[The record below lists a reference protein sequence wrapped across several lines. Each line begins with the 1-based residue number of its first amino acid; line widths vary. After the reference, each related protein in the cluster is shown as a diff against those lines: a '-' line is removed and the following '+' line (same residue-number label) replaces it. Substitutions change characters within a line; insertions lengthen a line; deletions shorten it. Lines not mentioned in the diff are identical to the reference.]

1 MAAVQL
7 IETVSA
13 GLVPVAA
20 ADLTA
25 ALIDGL
31 SGGHRDRAAI
41 ALTVAV
47 IVVTALGALLQHLN
61 RYAGNELARRISLR
75 TQQDLFGSVA
85 AIDDL
90 AELEDPA
97 FHNQVRLAQQAASSG
112 PQQLVGGVLA
122 IAQGSITTTGFLVSC
137 LTFAPAS
144 TALLVA
150 SAAPGVIAQWRLA
163 RSRAQAT
170 EASAPYARRQL
181 FYSLL
186 LVDLRAAKEIRL
198 FGLGPRLLRRLRSET
213 EQAQRLDRSVDLAT
227 LRTDGSLSLLTAAAS
242 GVALVLVVLNII
254 AGITPVGELAV
265 LIAALAGVQ
274 GGLAGIVGQVANLSQ
289 TLSLFSHYTS
299 LVDRSRR
306 RAVPPGAAA
315 VQRAA
320 VQRAARSPAQPA
332 ASSQDGTGIRFES
345 VWFRYHDEA
354 PWVLR
359 DLNLLLPP
367 RCVVGLVG
375 FNGAG
380 KSTIAKLLCGLYQPT
395 RGRITWDG
403 ADIREMPVTELRTRV
418 SAVFQDFM
426 AYELSVHDNIA
437 LGSADPG
444 ASRAAVAGF
453 GVPREAVTTAAS
465 AAGLHE
471 LLAALPAGY
480 DSMLSRIYADDG
492 LVSPS
497 RKLSGVQ
504 LSGGQ
509 WQRVALARAAMRP
522 DARLFI
528 LDEPSAS
535 LDPLAEADQRD
546 RLRALLAGTTGLL
559 ISHRLDSICRADLIV
574 VLRDGNIAEQG
585 THDAL
590 MRSDGEY
597 ARLFRIQA
605 QGFLNPSTSP
615 LPLRHSR
622 YPCDTP
628 HARGVLR
635 HLGIMPQYSP
645 LAVACIARRLHRR
658 ARRGRRD
665 PAIDQRHH
673 FVGSMVLSAV
683 DFGYDTVLCLRYRR
697 RWEACRLERIGV
709 TSCTA

>member
-1 MAAVQL
+1 MAAAQL
-7 IETVSA
+7 IETVGV

-31 SGGHRDRAAI
+31 SGRRHDRDAI
-41 ALTVAV
+41 ALTIAV

-61 RYAGNELARRISLR
+61 RYVGNELARRISLR
-75 TQQDLFGSVA
+75 TQQDLFGAVA

-97 FHNQVRLAQQAASSG
+97 FHNQVRLAQQAALSG

-163 RSRAQAT
+163 RSRARAT

-213 EQAQRLDRSVDLAT
+213 EQAQQLDRSVDLAT

-254 AGITPVGELAV
+254 AGTTPVGELAV

-289 TLSLFSHYTS
+289 TLSLFTHYSS

-315 VQRAA
+315 VQL
-320 VQRAARSPAQPA
+320 AARSPAQPA
-332 ASSQDGTGIRFES
+332 AGSQDGTGIRFES
-345 VWFRYHDEA
+345 VWFRYHDDA

-359 DLNLLLPP
+359 DLNLRLPP
-367 RCVVGLVG
+367 GCVVGLVG
-375 FNGAG
+375 LNGAG
-380 KSTIAKLLCGLYQPT
+380 KSTMAKLLCGLYQPT

-403 ADIREMPVTELRTRV
+403 ADIREMPAAELRARV

-426 AYELSVHDNIA
+426 AYELSAHDNIA
-437 LGSADPG
+437 LGSPDPG
-444 ASRAAVAGF
+444 ASGATAAGF

-465 AAGLHE
+465 AAGLDE

-546 RLRALLAGTTGLL
+546 RLRALLTGTTGLL

-585 THDAL
+585 THDDL

-605 QGFLNPSTSP
+605 QGFLYPVGIRGPARPDGYDRRYERPGPAETAL
-615 LPLRHSR
+615 LP
-622 YPCDTP
+622 
-628 HARGVLR
+628 
-635 HLGIMPQYSP
+635 
-645 LAVACIARRLHRR
+645 
-658 ARRGRRD
+658 RRGR
-665 PAIDQRHH
+665 
-673 FVGSMVLSAV
+673 
-683 DFGYDTVLCLRYRR
+683 
-697 RWEACRLERIGV
+697 
-709 TSCTA
+709 

>member
-1 MAAVQL
+1 MRNLLRALCLPWRCAPGLAAFQL
-7 IETVSA
+7 LETVSA

-31 SGGHRDRAAI
+31 SDRRHDGRDAI
-41 ALTVAV
+41 VATVAV
-47 IVVTALGALLQHLN
+47 IVVTALGALLQYGSS
-61 RYAGNELARRISLR
+61 YAGKELSRRISLR
-75 TQQDLFGSVA
+75 TQQELFGTVA
-85 AIDDL
+85 AIDSL
-90 AELEDPA
+90 AELEDPG
-97 FHNQVRLAQQAASSG
+97 FHNQVRLAQQAASAG
-112 PQQLVGGVLA
+112 PQQLVSTLLSIV
-122 IAQGSITTTGFLVSC
+122 QGSITTAGFLLSC

-150 SAAPGVIAQWRLA
+150 SAAPGVIAQWRLT
-163 RSRAQAT
+163 RSRARAT
-170 EASAPYARRQL
+170 EASAPYSRRQL
-181 FYSLL
+181 FYTLL

-198 FGLGPRLLRRLRSET
+198 FGLGRRLLDRLRAET
-213 EQAQRLDRSVDLAT
+213 EQGQRLDRAVDLAT

-242 GVALVLVVLNII
+242 GVALILVVQSI
-254 AGITPVGELAV
+254 AEGRTPVGELAV

-274 GGLAGIVGQVANLSQ
+274 SGIAGVVGQVANLSQ

-306 RAVPPGAAA
+306 PAVRTGVAA
-315 VQRAA
+315 Q
-320 VQRAARSPAQPA
+320 QLAARSAIQSA
-332 ASSQDGTGIRFES
+332 ASRQDETGIRFES

-367 RCVVGLVG
+367 DGVVGLVG
-375 FNGAG
+375 LNGAG
-380 KSTIAKLLCGLYQPT
+380 KSTIAKLLCRLYEPT

-403 ADIREMPVTELRTRV
+403 TGIQEMPIAELRTRI

-426 AYELSVHDNIA
+426 AYDLSAHDNIA
-437 LGSADPG
+437 LGGRDSG
-444 ASRAAVAGF
+444 AGEATAAGF
-453 GVPREAVTTAAS
+453 GVPREAVTAAAS

-471 LLAALPAGY
+471 LLTRLPAGY

-492 LVSPS
+492 LASPS
-497 RKLSGVQ
+497 RKLPGAQ

-546 RLRALLAGTTGLL
+546 RLRTLLTGKTGLL
-559 ISHRLDSICRADLIV
+559 ISHRLDGIRRADLIV
-574 VLRDGNIAEQG
+574 VLRDGSVAEQG

-597 ARLFRIQA
+597 ARLFRLQA
-605 QGFLNPSTSP
+605 QGFL
-615 LPLRHSR
+615 
-622 YPCDTP
+622 
-628 HARGVLR
+628 
-635 HLGIMPQYSP
+635 
-645 LAVACIARRLHRR
+645 
-658 ARRGRRD
+658 D
-665 PAIDQRHH
+665 P
-673 FVGSMVLSAV
+673 VP
-683 DFGYDTVLCLRYRR
+683 
-697 RWEACRLERIGV
+697 
-709 TSCTA
+709 